1 MQRWINMDGLWIVI
15 LLALAFDK
23 TNDNNKVNYLDEYK
37 KFGDDED
44 V

>member
-1 MQRWINMDGLWIVI
+1 MDDLWIVI

>member
-1 MQRWINMDGLWIVI
+1 MDGLWIII
-15 LLALAFDK
+15 LLALTFDK
-23 TNDNNKVNYLDEYK
+23 NNDNNKVNYLDEYK

>member
-1 MQRWINMDGLWIVI
+1 MDSLWII
-15 LLALAFDK
+15 IILALMSDE
-23 TNDNNKVNYLDEYK
+23 TNNNNRVNYLDEYK